1 MTQPHTEGYSLA
13 LQIKKIKKN

>member
-1 MTQPHTEGYSLA
+1 MTHPHTEGYPLA